1 MNIVLVEPEI
11 PQNTGNIVRTCA
23 ATHTVLHLIEPLGF
37 ELSDKYLKR
46 AGLDYWSDCELHV
59 YKNLGEFFDKNPGKY
74 YFASTKAKHRYDGEF
89 RGRRIHLFRKG
100 NERSSRR
107 TSARQLRPRDTNTDG
122 AEHKKSE
129 PVEQRCYRVVRGAPS
144 ARLQRAART
153 RTPDEIRRQIR
164 RARGAR
170 QIGRARGEN
179 QIKYL

>member
-46 AGLDYWSDCELHV
+46 AGLDYWDDCELHV

-74 YFASTKAKHRYDGEF
+74 YFASTKAKHRYDEVNF
-89 RGRRIHLFRKG
+89 EDDA

-107 TSARQLRPRDTNTDG
+107 TSARELRPRDTNPDG
-122 AEHKKSE
+122 AEHKKFE
-129 PVEQRCYRVVRGAPS
+129 FVEQRCYRVVRGAPS
-144 ARLQRAART
+144 ARLQRVART
-153 RTPDEIRRQIR
+153 RTPYEIRRQISGQAGAR
-164 RARGAR
+164 RTANKRARGK
-170 QIGRARGEN
+170 N

>member
-74 YFASTKAKHRYDGEF
+74 YFASTKAKHRYDEVNFEDDAYIFFGKETKGLPETLLKPHYDECVRIPMWGE
-89 RGRRIHLFRKG
+89 L
-100 NERSSRR
+100 RSLNLSI
-107 TSARQLRPRDTNTDG
+107 SVCVGVYEALRQLGYPQMKTEGEIPR
-122 AEHKKSE
+122 K
-129 PVEQRCYRVVRGAPS
+129 
-144 ARLQRAART
+144 
-153 RTPDEIRRQIR
+153 
-164 RARGAR
+164 
-170 QIGRARGEN
+170 
-179 QIKYL
+179 

>member
-74 YFASTKAKHRYDGEF
+74 YFASTKAKHRYDEVNFEDDAYIFFGKETKGLPEELLHDNYDRAIRIPMGQNIRSLNLLQSACLQEPEVQIPAFHSDF
-89 RGRRIHLFRKG
+89 RSAYTSKILINRKG
-100 NERSSRR
+100 FNKKQCSSDC
-107 TSARQLRPRDTNTDG
+107 AIL
-122 AEHKKSE
+122 
-129 PVEQRCYRVVRGAPS
+129 
-144 ARLQRAART
+144 
-153 RTPDEIRRQIR
+153 
-164 RARGAR
+164 
-170 QIGRARGEN
+170 
-179 QIKYL
+179 